1 MAESQ
6 LVVFK
11 LDKEEYGVEI
21 MQVQEISPYQKPT
34 KVPNAPSFVDGI
46 INLRGEV
53 IPIVSLKRRF
63 NIPES
68 EITEMTRMIVVN
80 NGNRRTGFVVDDA
93 SEVLT
98 IPEED
103 IEEAPPMIVG
113 ADRRYIKGVG
123 KIDSRILIVLDLHK
137 LFTEEEEG
145 QLEVI
150 K

>member
-1 MAESQ
+1 MAERQ

-21 MQVQEISPYQKPT
+21 MQVQEISPYQNTT
-34 KVPNAPSFVDGI
+34 KVPNVPDFVDGI
-46 INLRGEV
+46 INLRDEI
-53 IPIVSLKRRF
+53 IPIVNLKKRF
-63 NIPES
+63 NMPET
-68 EITEMTRMIVVN
+68 EITELTRLIVVN
-80 NGNRRTGFVVDDA
+80 NGSRRIGFVVDDA

-103 IEEAPPMIVG
+103 IEDAPPMIAG
-113 ADRRYIKGVG
+113 ADRRYIKGIG
-123 KIDSRILIVLDLHK
+123 KIGNRILIVLDLHM

-145 QLEVI
+145 QLDNM

>member
-1 MAESQ
+1 MSERQ

-53 IPIVSLKRRF
+53 IPIVNLKKRF
-63 NIPES
+63 NTPET
-68 EITEMTRMIVVN
+68 EITELTRLIVVN
-80 NGNRRTGFVVDDA
+80 NGSRRTGFVVDDA
-93 SEVLT
+93 SEVIT
-98 IPEED
+98 IPDED
-103 IEEAPPMIVG
+103 IEDAPPMIAG

-123 KIDSRILIVLDLHK
+123 KIGNRILIVLDLLK

-145 QLEVI
+145 QLENM

>member
-1 MAESQ
+1 MAERQ

-21 MQVQEISPYQKPT
+21 MQVQEISPYQKST

-53 IPIVSLKRRF
+53 IPIVNLKRRF
-63 NIPES
+63 NIPET
-68 EITEMTRMIVVN
+68 EVTEMTRLIVVN

-103 IEEAPPMIVG
+103 IEDAPPMITG

-123 KIDSRILIVLDLHK
+123 KIGDRILIVLDLHK
-137 LFTEEEEG
+137 LFTEDEEG
-145 QLEVI
+145 QLESM

>member
-80 NGNRRTGFVVDDA
+80 NGSRRTGFVVDDA

-145 QLEVI
+145 QLGEI